1 MKLKMRTRH
10 AKRYRQIA
18 TLLVRHGRG
27 DLVRSAGIDGVLDD
41 DQVETGDPEAAA
53 RLADD
58 LEAMGP
64 TFIKLGQLLS
74 SRVDL
79 LTPAYIEALARLQ
92 DKVEPFPFEQVE
104 EIVSS
109 ELEVRLS
116 RVFPTFDPKPLA
128 AASLGQVHRATLRDG
143 REVVVKVQRPDIRRQ
158 VLDDMEV
165 LADLAEV
172 LDTRTDLGRYG
183 LADLLEEFRKSL
195 LDELDYHRE
204 AENLTTIAR
213 ILSDHPGI
221 VVPKPYPDFSTGRIL
236 TMEFVEGR
244 KITELGPLGRLEL
257 DGAPLADDLFAAYL
271 QQVLVHGV
279 FHADPHP
286 GNVLLTPD
294 GRIALLDIGMVA
306 RLAPAY
312 RERLVKLFL
321 ALADGRPDEVTRVA
335 RTLGEEL
342 PDFDLVLLERAVTD
356 IVGRSVDASISD
368 LDVGAVMLQLTRRAG
383 EAGLKM
389 DPELVMLGK
398 ALLNLDLVAST
409 LDPAFEPRDALKRHT
424 TDLMRSSMKTS
435 PAAMF
440 ATVLEAK
447 EFVEALPGRVNRA
460 FDAIGE
466 GHFELRVKAFD
477 EDEFLRGLHKLANVV
492 AAGLILA
499 AMILASALLARSG
512 EGGPSTENR
521 IALGV
526 FVVSVVVALVML
538 ARIAL
543 QTRHVRSHRR
553 T

>member
-1 MKLKMRTRH
+1 MPRGTDRSPPSWSGTAGGTSCAPRASTACSTTTRS
-10 AKRYRQIA
+10 R
-18 TLLVRHGRG
+18 RG
-27 DLVRSAGIDGVLDD
+27 TRRPRPGSP
-41 DQVETGDPEAAA
+41 TTS
-53 RLADD
+53 RRW
-58 LEAMGP
+58 GP

-271 QQVLVHGV
+271 QQVLVEGV

-342 PDFDLVLLERAVTD
+342 PDFDPVLLERAVTD

-398 ALLNLDLVAST
+398 AMLNLDLVAST
-409 LDPAFEPRDALKRHT
+409 LDPTFEPRDALRRHT

-447 EFVEALPGRVNRA
+447 EFVEALPARVNRA

>member
-53 RLADD
+53 QLADD

-204 AENLTTIAR
+204 AENLTTMAR

-236 TMEFVEGR
+236 TMEYLEGR
-244 KITELGPLGRLEL
+244 KITELGPLGRLEV

-271 QQVLVHGV
+271 QQVLVEGV

-342 PDFDLVLLERAVTD
+342 PDFDPVLLERAVTD

-398 ALLNLDLVAST
+398 AMLNLDLVAST
-409 LDPAFEPRDALKRHT
+409 LDPAFEPRDALRRHT
-424 TDLMRSSMKTS
+424 
-435 PAAMF
+435 
-440 ATVLEAK
+440 
-447 EFVEALPGRVNRA
+447 
-460 FDAIGE
+460 
-466 GHFELRVKAFD
+466 
-477 EDEFLRGLHKLANVV
+477 
-492 AAGLILA
+492 
-499 AMILASALLARSG
+499 
-512 EGGPSTENR
+512 
-521 IALGV
+521 
-526 FVVSVVVALVML
+526 
-538 ARIAL
+538 
-543 QTRHVRSHRR
+543 
-553 T
+553 